1 MNKINVSLTQMR
13 KIRSLLG
20 EEDEEDLFFDRFAPE
35 PAAELGK
42 GQEWEVGNLEEI
54 GSTAL
59 QNLPYSAAERFREV
73 EEVARDPKS
82 FLKGLGNLAVGTGD
96 VFAEKFGAAPT
107 ERGQMAR
114 QAGQQIAAGFE
125 AENFA
130 RDPLAPVSNV
140 LGALAPFSPVGKGS
154 IGRAALS
161 ADLPGMALA
170 TGVRAAGTG
179 GRALLAAGKKTGELG
194 GKLAAQIP
202 GYTTGMG
209 GERVVAA
216 AQAGFES
223 PEVRRLAI
231 QQMTR
236 EFSHKDIGEA
246 VGSEI
251 QKTVDELAAAEVAA
265 LDAAGDQLFNVLPI
279 KQQLLGDIQNGG
291 AGGILKRLNITVRP
305 VEKGGVTISDYGTFS
320 GSLKTATQKVDL
332 DFPPAVLGGDDAKLA
347 DFLKKFLEANDSMTA
362 RELHE
367 WKQLLDQIRPTEPY
381 AGKIIGGIREPIRKG
396 LSGVKGY
403 DTSSEK
409 LHEFFTFVE
418 NIEEELGKKVRVKGR
433 DRLKRSALGRTL
445 QRAFENRGAEI
456 LDVVEELDRT
466 FPDLNLKAKLAGE
479 SMSGIAPTGIVG
491 RSQVAGAVGGIAGLA
506 AGGGAMALGAGIP
519 TAIAVGVMTLPFFS
533 PQAVGR
539 IAIELGASARVAST
553 VVKRIKEL
561 KSRAGVLNIPE
572 STLKM
577 LTIAQVI
584 NRITQEEN
592 RGNLQMGGGPRSM
605 PAWDATQKQ
614 EASSDSTIEQ
624 PSFLGQF
631 APR

>member
-20 EEDEEDLFFDRFAPE
+20 EEDDLFFDRFAPE

-42 GQEWEVGNLEEI
+42 GQEWEVGNLAEI

-59 QNLPYSAAERFREV
+59 QNLPHSAAERFREV
-73 EEVARDPKS
+73 EEAAGDPVGL
-82 FLKGLGNLAVGTGD
+82 LKGLGNLAVGTGD

-107 ERGQMAR
+107 EEGQMAR

-179 GRALLAAGKKTGELG
+179 GRALLAAGKKAGELG

-209 GERVVAA
+209 GERIVAA
-216 AQAGFES
+216 TQAGFES

-246 VGSEI
+246 VGGEI

-265 LDAAGDQLFNVLPI
+265 LDAAGDQLFDVMSI
-279 KQQLLGDIQNGG
+279 KHKLVGDIQNGG
-291 AGGILKRLNITVRP
+291 AGGILRRWNIEVNP
-305 VEKGGVTISDYGTFS
+305 VEKGGIKISEGKRHVRLD
-320 GSLKTATQKVDL
+320 V
-332 DFPPAVLGGDDAKLA
+332 DFPPAVLGGDDAKLLA
-347 DFLKKFLEANDSMTA
+347 FLKKFLEADNTMTA

-381 AGKIIGGIREPIRKG
+381 AGNIIGGIRKPIREG
-396 LSGVKGY
+396 LSRVKGY
-403 DTSSEK
+403 DASSQK
-409 LHEFFTFVE
+409 LHKFFTFVE

-491 RSQVAGAVGGIAGLA
+491 RSQVAGAVGGVAGLA

-605 PAWDATQKQ
+605 PAWDAAQGQ
-614 EASSDSTIEQ
+614 ETSPDSTIEQ

>member
-20 EEDEEDLFFDRFAPE
+20 EEDDLFFDRFAPE

-42 GQEWEVGNLEEI
+42 GQEWEVGNLAEI

-59 QNLPYSAAERFREV
+59 QNLPHSAAERFREV
-73 EEVARDPKS
+73 EEAAGDPVGL
-82 FLKGLGNLAVGTGD
+82 LKGLGNLAVGTGD

-107 ERGQMAR
+107 EEGQMAR

-140 LGALAPFSPVGKGS
+140 LGALAPFSPIGKGS

-170 TGVRAAGTG
+170 TGARAAGTG

-209 GERVVAA
+209 GERIVAA
-216 AQAGFES
+216 TQAGFES

-246 VGSEI
+246 VGGEI

-265 LDAAGDQLFNVLPI
+265 LDAAGDQLFDVMSI
-279 KQQLLGDIQNGG
+279 KHKLVGDIQNGG
-291 AGGILKRLNITVRP
+291 AGGILRRWNIEVNP
-305 VEKGGVTISDYGTFS
+305 VEKGGIKISEGKRHVRLD
-320 GSLKTATQKVDL
+320 V
-332 DFPPAVLGGDDAKLA
+332 DFPPAVLGGDDAKLLA
-347 DFLKKFLEANDSMTA
+347 FLKKFLEADNTMTA

-381 AGKIIGGIREPIRKG
+381 AGKIIGGIREPIREG

-491 RSQVAGAVGGIAGLA
+491 RSQVAGAVGGVAGLA

-605 PAWDATQKQ
+605 PAWDAAQGQ
-614 EASSDSTIEQ
+614 ETSPDSTIEQ